1 MMNIIDKYQFGKI
14 IVNGTT
20 YQNDIIIFPDYVQDQ
35 WWRKKGHNLQIS
47 DLDSVINFKPE
58 VLFIGTGMY
67 GLMQVGDLVIK
78 KLKDFGIN
86 KIFVDKTKK
95 VCEEYNLEKVLQKIA
110 ALHLTC

>member
-20 YQNDIIIFPDYVQDQ
+20 YQNDIIIFPEYVQDQ

-58 VLFIGTGMY
+58 VLFIGTGMV
-67 GLMQVGDLVIK
+67 GLMRVDDFVIK
-78 KLKDFGIN
+78 KLKEKGIKKILVEKTNHACEVYN
-86 KIFVDKTKK
+86 KEDSRKK
-95 VCEEYNLEKVLQKIA
+95 VA
-110 ALHLTC
+110 ALHITC